1 MAKPNTCKRS
11 RHRVMVL
18 VSTSVFIFLLVR
30 VAYLQIDQGQKYS
43 ALSADEVTS
52 TLRVPALRGAIYSSD
67 GRVLAMSIM
76 RTSVI
81 ADPLIIHHPVQEASI
96 LSKLLH
102 TTESRL
108 LGLLREHSGYVPIA
122 TSLSQS
128 LADQIK
134 SLYLPGLSFSQ
145 YPEVIIPSGNIA
157 EPVLGSVGW
166 NNEGVSGLEYEYNSL
181 LSGTSGVERLAT
193 APDGLVMPKGTS
205 WIKRP
210 KPGSGLVLTINESLQ
225 YYLDEA
231 LSQEIM
237 KSHARSGT
245 AIVMDPRTGDILAM
259 SSLVSVPGS
268 TPQPSSLNLAT
279 DMVYEPGSIF
289 KIITFSGALEDH
301 VITPNT
307 TFIVP
312 DHMMIDGSLFH
323 DAWIHPTQPMTAT
336 QIIAQSSNIGTIKIA
351 EALGKNRLAQWI
363 SAFRLGKP
371 TGLHFPGAS
380 PGIVLDPAKWS
391 PTAIG
396 STPIGQDTGVTP
408 LQMLDAMNVV
418 ANRGLFVYPR
428 LVKAV
433 VAPDGQVRPVQSRP
447 PKRIVSQSIEAE
459 LAGMIEHVV
468 SSPVGTGVHARIPG
482 YVVAGKTGTSQ
493 IPSHTRPGYVPG
505 AFMATFGGFVPAQ
518 DPRLSAIVVLDR
530 PVPIY
535 GGSVSAPVFAQVMQ
549 YALRLFGIPPVSASN
564 TPAGTEVSQPP
575 PLSPITSP
583 LAHPVALSVA
593 TPAARG

>member
-1 MAKPNTCKRS
+1 
-11 RHRVMVL
+11 MVL
-18 VSTSVFIFLLVR
+18 AVTVVFMSLLVR
-30 VAYLQIDQGQKYS
+30 VAYIQIDQGRKYS
-43 ALSADEVTS
+43 MLSVDEVTS
-52 TLRVPALRGAIYSSD
+52 TVQVPALRGAVYSSD
-67 GRVLAMSIM
+67 GRILEMSVM

-81 ADPLIIHHPVQEASI
+81 ADPLIIHHPAEEASV
-96 LSKLLH
+96 LSKILGINEDKLLA
-102 TTESRL
+102 L
-108 LGLLREHSGYVPIA
+108 LTEHSGYVPLA

-128 LADQIK
+128 LANKII
-134 SLYLPGLSFSQ
+134 SLDLPGLSFSQ
-145 YPEVIIPSGNIA
+145 HSVVSIPSGDIV

-166 NNEGVSGLEYEYNSL
+166 NGQGSSGLEYEYNSL
-181 LSGTSGVERLAT
+181 LAGTPGTERLAIS
-193 APDGLVMPKGTS
+193 PSGLVMPGGKS
-205 WIKRP
+205 WIKQP

-225 YYLDEA
+225 YYLDQA
-231 LSQEIM
+231 LSQEII

-245 AIVMDPRTGDILAM
+245 AIVMDPHTGDILAM
-259 SSLVSVPGS
+259 ASLDSVPGS
-268 TPQPSSLNLAT
+268 TPQPSPLNLAT

-301 VITPNT
+301 VITPST

-312 DHMMIDGSLFH
+312 DHMVIDGALFH
-323 DAWIHPTQPMTAT
+323 DAWVHPTQPMTAT

-351 EALGKNRLAQWI
+351 EALGKYRLAQWI
-363 SAFRLGKP
+363 SKFRLGKP

-380 PGIVLDPAKWS
+380 PGIVLNPAKWS

-428 LVKAV
+428 LVKAIV
-433 VAPDGQVRPVQSRP
+433 SPNGRVRPVASRP

-530 PVPIY
+530 PTPIY

-549 YALRLFGIPPVSASN
+549 YALRLFGIPPVSVSN
-564 TPAGTEVSQPP
+564 TPAGTEASQPP

-583 LAHPVALSVA
+583 LAQPVALPMTDSVI
-593 TPAARG
+593 RG